1 VQKTTNKKQK
11 IVRNSSP
18 TSVAPAVVLDGPLDD
33 GVHAEPSA
41 RPDGNKKEKQKLW
54 QCSTREVVDYLMAK
68 KKEAKN
74 EKELKKRD
82 AIKPLLYKK
91 KESN

>member
-1 VQKTTNKKQK
+1 
-11 IVRNSSP
+11 
-18 TSVAPAVVLDGPLDD
+18 
-33 GVHAEPSA
+33 
-41 RPDGNKKEKQKLW
+41 
-54 QCSTREVVDYLMAK
+54 MAK